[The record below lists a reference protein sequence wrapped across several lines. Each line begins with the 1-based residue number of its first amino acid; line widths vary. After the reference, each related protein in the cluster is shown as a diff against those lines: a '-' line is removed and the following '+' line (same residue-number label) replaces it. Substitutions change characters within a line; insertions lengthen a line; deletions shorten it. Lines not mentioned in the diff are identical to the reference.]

1 MCHQELLRTCLVGTN
16 ALSIKIRNGL
26 DRAIDGAPGNLSP
39 QGEILEPEEAYG
51 QRIDIKPR
59 AQNQATDARESI
71 GEHDEAGL
79 IRQNH
84 RTQEIHLIADP
95 RRKATELD
103 TCVNHRSSSP
113 TGRC

>member
-1 MCHQELLRTCLVGTN
+1 MCSVGTN
-16 ALSIKIRNGL
+16 APSIKIPNGL
-26 DRAIDGAPGNLSP
+26 DRAIDGLSGNLSP
-39 QGEILEPEEAYG
+39 QGVILKPEEAYG
-51 QRIDIKPR
+51 QRIDIKPC

-84 RTQEIHLIADP
+84 GTQEIYLTADP

-113 TGRC
+113 ARRC